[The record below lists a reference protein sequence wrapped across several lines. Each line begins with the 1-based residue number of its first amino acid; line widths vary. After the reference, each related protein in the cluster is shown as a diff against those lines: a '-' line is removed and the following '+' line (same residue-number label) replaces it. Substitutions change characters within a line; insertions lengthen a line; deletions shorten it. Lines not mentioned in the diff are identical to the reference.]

1 MNNLFL
7 VASSPKFSIFL
18 TQKQSLISAVD
29 DTDNDDIDD
38 NDDNDDDYDDNDDE
52 DEDDDDSDSWR
63 WETRT
68 ASSLESRF
76 GNIIEKLSLEDLN
89 GVN

>member
-1 MNNLFL
+1 M
-7 VASSPKFSIFL
+7 
-18 TQKQSLISAVD
+18 TQKQSLISAAV
-29 DTDNDDIDD
+29 NDDNNNNNDDD
-38 NDDNDDDYDDNDDE
+38 NDDEDDEDDE

-63 WETRT
+63 TETRT